1 MAEKKILEITNLTQN
16 IIDEKF
22 FQEIA
27 AYVLDKE
34 KKQGLISLVL
44 VGPGRIKKLNKQY
57 RKKNKVTDVLSFP
70 AKAEVFVPKDD
81 KNFLGE
87 IVICLRVVKKTS
99 KRENISF
106 EEELARVFIH
116 GILHILG
123 YDHLKPEEEKTMIA
137 KQEKYLEEILKK
149 LNGKTNNCHN

>member
-27 AYVLDKE
+27 AYVLSKE

-44 VGPGRIKKLNKQY
+44 VGPGRIKKLNRQY

-87 IVICLRVVKKTS
+87 IVVCLRVVKKTS
-99 KRENISF
+99 RRENIPF

-123 YDHLKPEEEKTMIA
+123 YDHLKPEEEKVMIA

-149 LNGKTNNCHN
+149 VKWQNQ

>member
-1 MAEKKILEITNLTQN
+1 MAEERLLEITNLTQN

-27 AYVLDKE
+27 NYVLEKE
-34 KKQGLISLVL
+34 KTQGLISLVF

-57 RKKNKVTDVLSFP
+57 RKKNRVTDVLSFP
-70 AKAEVFVPKDD
+70 ARAEVFVQEDN

-99 KRENISF
+99 KRENIPF

-123 YDHLKPEEEKTMIA
+123 YDHFKPEEEKIMII
-137 KQEKYLEEILKK
+137 KQEKYLEEILRKVK
-149 LNGKTNNCHN
+149 CQNQ

>member
-27 AYVLDKE
+27 AYVLSKE

-44 VGPGRIKKLNKQY
+44 VGPGRIKKLNRQY

-99 KRENISF
+99 RRERAWTSIN
-106 EEELARVFIH
+106 
-116 GILHILG
+116 
-123 YDHLKPEEEKTMIA
+123 EKQINFVIFRT
-137 KQEKYLEEILKK
+137 
-149 LNGKTNNCHN
+149 

>member
-1 MAEKKILEITNLTQN
+1 MAEKKLLEITNLTQN
-16 IIDEKF
+16 IIDENF

-27 AYVLDKE
+27 SYVLEKE

-57 RKKNKVTDVLSFP
+57 RKKNRVTDVLSFP
-70 AKAEVFVPKDD
+70 AETEKVFFQGGD

-99 KRENISF
+99 KRENIPF

-123 YDHLKPEEEKTMIA
+123 YDHFKPEEEKAMIA

-149 LNGKTNNCHN
+149 VKWQDQ

>member
-27 AYVLDKE
+27 AYVLGKE

-44 VGPGRIKKLNKQY
+44 VGPGRIKKLNRQY

-87 IVICLRVVKKTS
+87 IVVCLRVVKKTS
-99 KRENISF
+99 RRENIPF

-123 YDHLKPEEEKTMIA
+123 YDHLKPEEEKVMIA

-149 LNGKTNNCHN
+149 VKWQNQ

>member
-27 AYVLDKE
+27 AYVLSKE

-44 VGPGRIKKLNKQY
+44 VGPGRIKKLNRQY

-87 IVICLRVVKKTS
+87 IVVCLRVVKKTS
-99 KRENISF
+99 RRENIPF

-123 YDHLKPEEEKTMIA
+123 YDHLKPGEEKVMIA

-149 LNGKTNNCHN
+149 VKWQNQ

>member
-27 AYVLDKE
+27 AYVLSKE

-44 VGPGRIKKLNKQY
+44 VGPGRIKKLNRQY

-99 KRENISF
+99 RRENIPF

-123 YDHLKPEEEKTMIA
+123 YDHLKPEEEKVMIA

-149 LNGKTNNCHN
+149 VKWQNQ

>member
-27 AYVLDKE
+27 AYVLSKE

-44 VGPGRIKKLNKQY
+44 VGPGRIKKFNRQY

-99 KRENISF
+99 RRENIPF

-123 YDHLKPEEEKTMIA
+123 YDHLKPEEEKVMIA

-149 LNGKTNNCHN
+149 VKWQNQ

>member
-149 LNGKTNNCHN
+149 VKWQNQ